1 MEKADAVIAFSG
13 FRTEALE
20 EHADVV
26 FPAESHAEKEGT
38 LTHPDGRLQRL
49 RQAIGH
55 PNEVR
60 AGWWVLAELCE
71 RAGAGL
77 DAQSPPALT
86 DKVAEAV
93 PFYGGVMLEE
103 IGGQGVRWQ
112 ERGAASSLPT
122 AQPSDAPLE
131 EPLSRPEG
139 LQLGVR
145 PSLWRGPEVE
155 HSPSLRFLAGHS
167 RAELSPAD
175 ARRLGISPGDQVLVS
190 VNGTSVRAAAAIRST
205 VNDGDVFLVGD
216 LLPGGRVEVAKA

>member
-1 MEKADAVIAFSG
+1 M
-13 FRTEALE
+13 
-20 EHADVV
+20 V
-26 FPAESHAEKEGT
+26 FPAESHAEKEGS

-131 EPLSRPEG
+131 EPAQPSRG
-139 LQLGVR
+139 
-145 PSLWRGPEVE
+145 
-155 HSPSLRFLAGHS
+155 
-167 RAELSPAD
+167 SPAESGRRCGG
-175 ARRLGISPGDQVLVS
+175 ARRSSTRPRCASSPDIRVPSSPWPTL
-190 VNGTSVRAAAAIRST
+190 AAWASPPATRCWCRST
-205 VNDGDVFLVGD
+205 ARACA
-216 LLPGGRVEVAKA
+216 PRPRSAPR